1 MATKTKTKSKTKV
14 SGQAVMDEI
23 KSLALLTGGVVIG
36 SISGKMIDK
45 LLKVDPTITGLN
57 VKAFVR
63 PAALIGAGAA
73 GNIFLKDPNM
83 KLIATGIG
91 ASGVLSG
98 VKVVLKKDLL
108 AGLDNFTFNG
118 ISGFLGEPSVYRE
131 PVNLSVDR
139 YNPDLP
145 ALSSS
150 KEFPSRDESGEYAL
164 EGSPV
169 FFEII

>member
-1 MATKTKTKSKTKV
+1 MATKTKTKSKV
-14 SGQAVMDEI
+14 SGQAVMEEI

-36 SISGKMIDK
+36 SISGKMLDK
-45 LLKVDPTITGLN
+45 MLKVDPNLTGIN

-63 PAALIGAGAA
+63 PLALIGAGAA
-73 GNIFLKDPNM
+73 GNIFFKDRNM

-118 ISGFLGEPSVYRE
+118 IQGFLGEPSVYRE
-131 PVNLSVDR
+131 PTNLSVDR

-145 ALSSS
+145 VLSAASGFPTRDDSS
-150 KEFPSRDESGEYAL
+150 EYAL